1 MWTVMR
7 DLRSIVAL
15 VVVSSASLLLGTAV
29 HAAQDPAVTDID
41 EGAATFRSYC
51 ATCHGIDGNE
61 IAGIDLGRGV
71 FRRAV
76 SSQDLVQIIRN
87 GIPGTGMP
95 GSGFSDQ
102 QASRVVAYLRQL
114 SSEAQAG
121 LGAGVP
127 ERGRTVF
134 EGRGQCLSCHRVG
147 DRGGRLGPD
156 LGDIG
161 RTRTSAALE
170 RSIVDPDAEVLGTNR
185 FYRVTTADGTVVTG
199 RLLNLDSYSVQMLD
213 THEMLRSFEKSTLRS
228 YAFGDRSPM
237 PSYKEKLSGQ
247 ELADLVSYLKTLR
260 SRP

>member
-1 MWTVMR
+1 MR
-7 DLRSIVAL
+7 QLRVAT
-15 VVVSSASLLLGTAV
+15 VVVFMSAAGPWLGAV
-29 HAAQDPAVTDID
+29 SAAQEVAVTDID

-61 IAGIDLGRGV
+61 VAGVDLGRGV

-76 SSQDLVQIIRN
+76 TIQDLVQIIRN

-95 GSGFSDQ
+95 GSGFSEQ

-121 LGAGVP
+121 GSAGVP
-127 ERGRTVF
+127 ERGRMLF
-134 EGRGQCLSCHRVG
+134 EGRGQCVSCHRIG

-156 LGDIG
+156 LSDIA
-161 RTRTSAALE
+161 RTRTAAALQ
-170 RSIVDPDAEVLGTNR
+170 RSIVDPDAEVLGTSR

-213 THEMLRSFEKSTLRS
+213 THETLRSFEKSTLRS
-228 YAFGDRSPM
+228 YTFVDRSPM
-237 PSYKEKLSGQ
+237 PSYKDKLSGE

-260 SRP
+260 SKP